1 MIYRYKATIKGNKVF
16 LREYELDSSMT
27 LFRLRSFLNNDLG
40 FSQDQITFFDTF
52 SAKGTLM
59 RRIGMF
65 DMGDGSMD
73 RITLGDCIAKEEPC
87 LRYVYNPSMK
97 LSIVMENMG
106 EADFNPRFSYPLTV
120 LERGKNPDQFS
131 ASYDDYMEE
140 GIPSYESEETAFEED
155 ELPEGEE
162 GA

>member
-16 LREYELDSSMT
+16 LREYELDSTMT

-40 FSQDQITFFDTF
+40 FSQDQITLFETF
-52 SAKGTLM
+52 SAKGDLM

-65 DMGDGSMD
+65 DMGDGAMD
-73 RITLGDCIAKEEPC
+73 RITIGDCVAREESA

-97 LSIVMENMG
+97 LSIEMENIG
-106 EADFNPRFSYPLTV
+106 ETDFNPRLSYPLTV
-120 LERGKNPDQFS
+120 FEKGKNPDQFS

-140 GIPSYESEETAFEED
+140 GIPSYETEEAAFEEE